1 MKTLKMKRFEIF
13 FGTGGVGKT
22 TLATARAVDLAL
34 QGKKVLL
41 MTIDPSKRLKDILG
55 LKDEDSGELCEV
67 KELAGLTP
75 FVQPMNAL
83 LMNPQKTIARM
94 GDMAGVSELKSNR
107 IVEILTKPYGGMNEI
122 LALIELKIRIDEQ
135 SYDCVVLDTPPGSH
149 FLDFLDAIDKI
160 KQFFDHR
167 FVEIFTSLGK
177 KTIEATQ
184 KNFISGF
191 MDKVVGYG
199 VNKLLEYLQKVT
211 GEGFVDDFLKALEV
225 IYRSRA
231 SFLKGIEMEK
241 LLCLESEATW
251 FLVTSVEQGKVSEAL
266 EIQKSAGK
274 KHNRRMNLLL
284 NKTISHH
291 LEDWQAMGD
300 SLRFKNFFLA
310 KERHIKATK
319 NFVDVYDFPE
329 VFASSP
335 LDHVRD
341 LSTHWRSYANNH

>member
-1 MKTLKMKRFEIF
+1 MKKLSMKRFEIF

-41 MTIDPSKRLKDILG
+41 MTIDPSKRLKVILG
-55 LKDEDSGELCEV
+55 LTDDDSGELCEIA
-67 KELAGLTP
+67 ELQGFGTFP
-75 FVQPMNAL
+75 QPMNAL

-94 GDMAGVSELKSNR
+94 GEMARVSELKSNR

-122 LALIELKIRIDEQ
+122 LALIELKIRVDENH
-135 SYDCVVLDTPPGSH
+135 YDCVILDTPPGSH
-149 FLDFLDAIDKI
+149 FLDFLDAIEKI

-167 FVEIFTSLGK
+167 FVEIFTSIGK
-177 KTIEATQ
+177 KSAEASP

-191 MDKVVGYG
+191 MDKVVEFG
-199 VNKLLEYLQKVT
+199 VNKLLYYLQKVT

-225 IYRSRA
+225 IYRSRS
-231 SFLKGIEMEK
+231 SFLQGIEMEA
-241 LLCLESEATW
+241 LLCQEKEATW

-266 EIQKSAGK
+266 EIQKSAGT
-274 KHNRRMNLLL
+274 KHNRKMNLLL

-291 LEDWQAMGD
+291 IEQWPASDEALK
-300 SLRFKNFFLA
+300 FKSFFMA
-310 KERHIKATK
+310 KETEIKKTK
-319 NFVDVYDFPE
+319 DFIDVYDFPE

-335 LDHVRD
+335 LDHVRE
-341 LSTHWRSYANNH
+341 LSTHWRNYAN